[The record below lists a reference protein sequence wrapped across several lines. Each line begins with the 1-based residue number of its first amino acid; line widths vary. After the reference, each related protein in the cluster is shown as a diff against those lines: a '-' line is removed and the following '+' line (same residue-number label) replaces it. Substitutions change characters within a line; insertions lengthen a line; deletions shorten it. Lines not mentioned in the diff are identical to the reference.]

1 MDQQAEPEVRSRET
15 TRCCLDFKARFPAA
29 SRGWA
34 APSRSSEEEDNRR
47 PQKEGSTV
55 KGGLRGCRTSE

>member
-1 MDQQAEPEVRSRET
+1 MDRQAEPEIRSRET

-34 APSRSSEEEDNRR
+34 APSRSSGVADSRP